1 MSAPFSAG
9 LQRAVQAAAGD
20 DSERLSRVLNEL
32 MQFMRSEWFLMQLM
46 QNVPVQLSLRWW
58 FHWWCIQINKKP
70 QGTVGANDT
79 GKSGCSIDRS
89 KFDAGLQR
97 AAQAA
102 CDDSEQLSLKLWL
115 LMQLMQDVPVQ
126 LSLRWWFGKWFF
138 RIYDDSN
145 STGPPTPPTSI
156 VRKGFWPPAP
166 GMPLVASGPP
176 VNTQP
181 PHALH
186 AQLEADTRID
196 SVSGDAYSSD
206 SGDAYSSDWV
216 KFGTASDWL
225 DSAPSCGASS
235 GDTGE
240 ANDAGL
246 FFKKNF
252 NQQII

>member
-58 FHWWCIQINKKP
+58 FHWWCIQIDP

-126 LSLRWWFGKWFF
+126 LLRH
-138 RIYDDSN
+138 
-145 STGPPTPPTSI
+145 P
-156 VRKGFWPPAP
+156 
-166 GMPLVASGPP
+166 SGRD
-176 VNTQP
+176 P
-181 PHALH
+181 PH
-186 AQLEADTRID
+186 
-196 SVSGDAYSSD
+196 GW
-206 SGDAYSSDWV
+206 G
-216 KFGTASDWL
+216 
-225 DSAPSCGASS
+225 
-235 GDTGE
+235 
-240 ANDAGL
+240 
-246 FFKKNF
+246 
-252 NQQII
+252 NQPQ